1 MNNLFTALT
10 SRAVLLMGIIVLA
23 LLFLKQCQSTQDA
36 KKEAERHFNNLL
48 AERDTVRMLKS
59 ENGNILAEKSA
70 FRLRYDELSKDQK
83 ELVKRLELEGKK
95 KPKTVIQTEIV
106 YKDTSIVVP
115 VLASQDSG
123 QSSLNF
129 SYKPTL
135 PGKNKLSIGG
145 KLPYSIKVDSVID
158 ANGKYKYISSVVPQN
173 VNLSMEQ
180 TIDLV
185 TGLYTDP
192 KTGRLYVRAS
202 TTFPGITFSD
212 MQALDMI
219 DDPATKKALKQSRKA
234 FGLGLS
240 VGYGFTL
247 SKDGTFTTGPNIGF
261 GLTYT
266 PKFLQ
271 FGK

>member
-1 MNNLFTALT
+1 MNNIVKFIS
-10 SRAVLLMGIIVLA
+10 SRGFLLASIVALA

-36 KKEAERHFNNLL
+36 KKEAGRHFNNLL
-48 AERDTVRMLKS
+48 AERDSVRMLKS
-59 ENGNILAEKSA
+59 ERGNILAEKSA
-70 FRLRYDELSKDQK
+70 FQLRYSELSKDQK
-83 ELVKRLELEGKK
+83 ELVKRLELEGKR
-95 KPKTVIQTEIV
+95 KPKTIIQTEIV
-106 YKDTSIVVP
+106 FKDTSIVVP
-115 VLASQDSG
+115 VLATQESG
-123 QSSLNF
+123 KTSLNF
-129 SYKPTL
+129 SYKPSL
-135 PGKNKLSIGG
+135 PGKNKLVIEG
-145 KLPYSIKVDSVID
+145 KLPYDIKVDSTKNSQGNYV
-158 ANGKYKYISSVVPQN
+158 YSSSIIPQN
-173 VNLSMEQ
+173 VKLSMEQ

-219 DDPATKKALKQSRKA
+219 DDPATKKALKQARKS

-247 SKDGTFTTGPNIGF
+247 AKDGTFVTGPNVGF

>member
-1 MNNLFTALT
+1 MSNFLKILT
-10 SRAVLLMGIIVLA
+10 SRVTLLIGIVVLA
-23 LLFLKQCQSTQDA
+23 LMFLKQCQSTQDA
-36 KKEAERHFNNLL
+36 KQEAQRHFNNLL
-48 AERDTVRMLKS
+48 AERDSVRILKS
-59 ENGNILAEKSA
+59 QNGNMLAEKSA
-70 FRLRYDELSKDQK
+70 FKLKYDELSKDQK

-95 KPKTVIQTEIV
+95 KPSTIIQTEIA
-106 YKDTSIVVP
+106 YRDTSIIVP
-115 VLASQDSG
+115 VLATQEGD
-123 QSSLNF
+123 QTELNF
-129 SYKPTL
+129 SHKPSL
-135 PGKNKLSIGG
+135 PGKNKLIIEG
-145 KLPYSIKVDSVID
+145 KLPYSIKIDSVLES
-158 ANGKYKYISSVVPQN
+158 NGKYKYTSTIVPQN
-173 VNLSMEQ
+173 AKLSMEQ

-212 MQALDMI
+212 MQALDMV
-219 DDPATKKALKQSRKA
+219 DDPATKKALKQARKT

-240 VGYGFTL
+240 VGYGLTL
-247 SKDGTFTTGPNIGF
+247 AKDGTFNAGPNIGL